1 VIPTKI
7 NFDKISAWIASAALE
22 GFVNIF
28 PMQPAT
34 VIYLN
39 PSISANV
46 GKLEMARV
54 LIMEGCAK
62 NPKAEDLWLEAVRLH
77 PPPKAKNIVANA
89 ILDGACPHSVRI
101 WLKAAELEL
110 KVFETFDL

>member
-1 VIPTKI
+1 VILTKI
-7 NFDKISAWIASAALE
+7 NIDKISAWIASAALE
-22 GFVNIF
+22 GFVIF

-39 PSISANV
+39 SSISANV

-89 ILDGACPHSVRI
+89 ILDEACPHSVRI